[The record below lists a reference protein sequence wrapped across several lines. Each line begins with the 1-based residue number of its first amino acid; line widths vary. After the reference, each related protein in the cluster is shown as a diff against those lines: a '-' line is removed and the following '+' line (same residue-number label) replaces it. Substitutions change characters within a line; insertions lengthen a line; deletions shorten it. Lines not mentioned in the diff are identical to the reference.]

1 MIVEFKIPILGA
13 KVWIWIAVQLRGFI
27 AIAYTRSK
35 NATCVCIYI
44 YIYMAKGKR
53 MQMDQ
58 WPKNLTTF
66 SLITPPLKSN
76 ISQTLWPWYPN
87 YGHQKEFYYISYY
100 NLSHLC
106 LFITLNNWWIF
117 MCYGFLY
124 HCFSF
129 LMHRAKIGKLKSNF
143 IAQPSSKVRN
153 LIFYH
158 LRKVKPKI
166 DIKEVDSKLIAFP
179 SLIKLEIIQ
188 MSF

>member
-1 MIVEFKIPILGA
+1 
-13 KVWIWIAVQLRGFI
+13 
-27 AIAYTRSK
+27 
-35 NATCVCIYI
+35 
-44 YIYMAKGKR
+44 
-53 MQMDQ
+53 MQRDQ

-66 SLITPPLKSN
+66 SLITPPLKPN

-129 LMHRAKIGKLKSNF
+129 LMHSAKIGKLKSNF

-153 LIFYH
+153 LTFYH
-158 LRKVKPKI
+158 LRKVKLKI

-188 MSF
+188 MSFKKFDLYLKKALQQRKWIYFSTFNSVMKIMDPVNAPKSLRRHSH

>member
-1 MIVEFKIPILGA
+1 MALIVEFKIPILGV

-27 AIAYTRSK
+27 AIAYTCSK
-35 NATCVCIYI
+35 NATCMYI
-44 YIYMAKGKR
+44 WQEFIKKKKNVYMARGKR
-53 MQMDQ
+53 MQRDQ

-66 SLITPPLKSN
+66 SLMSPPLKPN

-100 NLSHLC
+100 NSSHLC
-106 LFITLNNWWIF
+106 LFIALNNWWIF
-117 MCYGFLY
+117 MRYGFLY

-129 LMHRAKIGKLKSNF
+129 QVHHAKIGKLKSNF

-158 LRKVKPKI
+158 LRKS
-166 DIKEVDSKLIAFP
+166 EA
-179 SLIKLEIIQ
+179 ENWH
-188 MSF
+188 